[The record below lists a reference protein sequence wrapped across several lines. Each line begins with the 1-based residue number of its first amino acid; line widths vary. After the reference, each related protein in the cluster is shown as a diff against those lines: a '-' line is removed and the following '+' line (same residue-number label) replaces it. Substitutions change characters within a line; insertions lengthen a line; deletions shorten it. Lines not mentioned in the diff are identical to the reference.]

1 MAKIYEDQALL
12 GKIDDFLDQ
21 HRAEIVED
29 LKRLASQKSVS
40 APATDRCPFGDDV
53 YRCLSLGVE
62 MAREKGFAADL
73 YDGNRY
79 ALADFGE
86 GDKLLGIFAHL
97 DVVPEG
103 GGWIGD
109 PYDPIE
115 KDGMLIGRGV
125 SDDKQAAIEGLYTMM
140 AIRDLGIPFHSR
152 IQLFMGGDEE
162 TGMEDAQAYVDH
174 QQKPDYAIISDSD
187 FPYCECETH
196 TLRFATTTDRPL
208 ESFKEFYAGEA
219 YNVVPD
225 YAKAI
230 VKADAA
236 LEVELRALA
245 TERYTITRE
254 GEDLLVEARG
264 IGAHASKPDGSLSA
278 AWLLAELFR
287 QVKGLPDYD
296 RETMA
301 FLAHVLSDNE
311 GKALG
316 IAGTD
321 KLGNVLH
328 CISGIIRLKEGKLYL
343 FYDSRATMETERDAS
358 FEVLHRL
365 FDPKGWVIS
374 EEYFRDGY
382 LIPKEDRR
390 AQMLLDL
397 YKGVTGKDHKPYKT
411 GGATYVRK
419 LKTDAI
425 VFGGNNPEE
434 KFPLPAGQGFAHQAN
449 EAIWPQQILLD
460 IKLYILAM
468 IELDRMLHEE

>member
-1 MAKIYEDQALL
+1 MKIYEDKALIER
-12 GKIDDFLDQ
+12 IDRYL
-21 HRAEIVED
+21 AEHKGQIVED
-29 LKRLASQKSVS
+29 LKRIARQKSVG
-40 APATDRCPFGDDV
+40 APATANCPFGDDV
-53 YRCLSLGVE
+53 YRCLQLGVE
-62 MAREKGFAADL
+62 LARERGFQADL

-79 ALADFGE
+79 ALADYGE
-86 GDKLLGIFAHL
+86 GDKLFGIFAHL

-103 GGWIGD
+103 SGWLGD
-109 PYDPIE
+109 PYDPME
-115 KDGMLIGRGV
+115 KDGMLIGRGI

-140 AIRDLGIPFHSR
+140 AIRDLGLPFRSR

-174 QQKPDYAIISDSD
+174 QPKPDYAIISDSD

-208 ESFKEFYAGEA
+208 EAITEFYAGEA

-225 YAKAI
+225 YAKAV

-236 LEVELRALA
+236 LEADLRARA
-245 TERYTITRE
+245 GERYEITRE
-254 GEDLLVEARG
+254 GDSVVLAAHG

-278 AWLLAELFR
+278 AWLLAELLKDA
-287 QVKGLPDYD
+287 KGLPDYD

-301 FLAHVLSDNE
+301 FLAHLLSDSE

-328 CISGIIRLKEGKLYL
+328 CISGIIRLKEGHLYL
-343 FYDSRATMETERDAS
+343 FYDSRATMETEKETS
-358 FEVLHRL
+358 FEVLHKL

-382 LIPKEDRR
+382 LIPREDGR

-397 YKGVTGKDHKPYKT
+397 YRGVTGKDHRPYKT

-419 LKTDAI
+419 LGTDAI

-434 KFPLPAGQGFAHQAN
+434 RFPLPAGQGFAHQAN
-449 EAIWPQQILLD
+449 EAIWPDQILLD

-468 IELDRMLHEE
+468 LELDRMYHEA